1 MGTES
6 NGNLFYMENGM
17 GMENFYSV
25 QSMLGNANNTH
36 TNNNNGSNA
45 NENVVVNSNGNGSGN
60 RWSNLLAPRD
70 TNEQQHQHIHNTTAN
85 ISNSFA
91 SHQRNFVNYGNM
103 ACYQRIYNENG
114 FNLTTNAQNY
124 HQYHNNT
131 HQHQQPKQYYSSG
144 LKNFYAIIFSSYR
157 RGRLSY
163 KIIYLIL
170 FIYLKRKANSQF
182 VNALNFHIL
191 WN

>member
-6 NGNLFYMENGM
+6 NGNSFYMENGM

-25 QSMLGNANNTH
+25 QSMLGNTNHSHAN
-36 TNNNNGSNA
+36 NNNNGSTNTSNA
-45 NENVVVNSNGNGSGN
+45 NGNVVANSNGNGSGN

-70 TNEQQHQHIHNTTAN
+70 TSEQQHQQIHNTTSN

-91 SHQRNFVNYGNM
+91 SHQRNFLNYGNM

-114 FNLTTNAQNY
+114 FNLATNAQNY

-131 HQHQQPKQYYSSG
+131 HQHPHQQPKQYYNSG
-144 LKNFYAIIFSSYR
+144 LNN
-157 RGRLSY
+157 
-163 KIIYLIL
+163 LI
-170 FIYLKRKANSQF
+170 Q
-182 VNALNFHIL
+182 
-191 WN
+191 